1 MNKTKIIALVVVGV
15 LVVGGGVAFSMT
27 SKKKRREEMED
38 NLDDEFDDEF
48 DDDGNKSSSST
59 SSKKPSTATA
69 PAPVADM
76 SKKETISAWKADKAD
91 IKSICGRRRI
101 IGKKKREWLAC
112 VKANSG
118 FDGVSETD
126 DFYSFEGNYVEVNSM
141 LTDLF

>member
-38 NLDDEFDDEF
+38 NLDDDFDDEF

-59 SSKKPSTATA
+59 SSKKPSTA

-76 SKKETISAWKADKAD
+76 SKKETISAWKANKAD
-91 IKSICGRRRI
+91 IKSICGRRRT
-101 IGKKKREWLAC
+101 IGKKKRAWLAC